1 MSVTIAVC
9 VLGWIAGWLLL
20 GRVRPASDLTRTE
33 QPARTRRAGLRGV
46 TVIVPARNEA
56 TNITGL
62 LEGLCDPDQPAS
74 PPDLIIV
81 VDDHSTD
88 DTAALARRYQGVE
101 VVAAPP
107 LPDRWTGKSWACS
120 TGAQHRAHTAPPQPP
135 GASEALPADE
145 PEDVLVF
152 LDADVRLDRAAL
164 AQVVARRDAHGG
176 LVSVQPWHR
185 TRRWYEQLSCL
196 FNVVAVMG
204 TAAGARSGP
213 TGAFGPVLVTSRA
226 DYDRI
231 GGHAT
236 VRSQVVE
243 DLAIAQRY
251 LDADLPVQVFRGGE
265 TIQFRMYPGGLR
277 QLVEGWTKN
286 FATGAGSTRM
296 LRLAA
301 TVWWITCLSTAA
313 FALEDAV
320 RGDLPVGVGI
330 SLYLAFVVQL
340 LVMFRQVGSFGV
352 LTAALY
358 PIPLVFFLLVFL
370 RSLWRTHVRHNVTWR
385 GRAVSTAPDRG

>member
-9 VLGWIAGWLLL
+9 ALGWIAGWLLL
-20 GRVRPASDLTRTE
+20 GRVRPVSELARTE
-33 QPARTRRAGLRGV
+33 PSTVTRRVGLQGV
-46 TVIVPARNEA
+46 TVVVPARNEA

-62 LEGLCDPDQPAS
+62 LEGLCNPHDPTS
-74 PPDLIIV
+74 PPDRILV

-88 DTAALARRYQGVE
+88 DTATLARQYQGVE
-101 VVAAPP
+101 VIAAPP

-120 TGAQHRAHTAPPQPP
+120 TGAQHRAHTVPEAPLRSP
-135 GASEALPADE
+135 GTP

-152 LDADVRLDRAAL
+152 LDADVRLDRAAV
-164 AQVVARRDAHGG
+164 AEVVAVRDAHGG

-185 TRRWYEQLSCL
+185 TVRWYEQLSCL

-213 TGAFGPVLVTSRA
+213 TGAFGPVLVSSRA

-236 VRSQVVE
+236 VRSEVVE

-251 LDADLPVQVFRGGE
+251 LDSGLPVRVFRGGD

-286 FATGAGSTRM
+286 FAAGAGSTGM

-301 TVWWITCLSTAA
+301 TVWWITCLGSAA

-320 RGDLPVGVGI
+320 RGDLPVGVGV

-340 LVMFRQVGSFGV
+340 LMMFRQVGSFGV

-358 PIPLVFFLLVFL
+358 PIPLVFFLLIFI

>member
-1 MSVTIAVC
+1 VSVTIAVC
-9 VLGWIAGWLLL
+9 ALGWIAGWLLL
-20 GRVRPASDLTRTE
+20 GRVRPASDLAGTE
-33 QPARTRRAGLRGV
+33 PHTGTRRAGLRGV

-56 TNITGL
+56 MNITGL
-62 LEGLCDPDQPAS
+62 LEGLCDPDDPTS
-74 PPDLIIV
+74 PPDRIIV
-81 VDDHSTD
+81 VDDHSSD
-88 DTAALARRYQGVE
+88 DTATLARRYQGVE

-120 TGAQHRAHTAPPQPP
+120 TGAQHRAHTAPIEPP
-135 GASEALPADE
+135 GPTEALPADA

-185 TRRWYEQLSCL
+185 TRRWYEQLSSL

-251 LDADLPVQVFRGGE
+251 LDAALPVQVFRGGE

-286 FATGAGSTRM
+286 FAAGAGSTRM

-301 TVWWITCLSTAA
+301 TVLWITCLGSAA

-358 PIPLVFFLLVFL
+358 PIPLVFFVLVFI